1 MTRGYEA
8 DELIDLALME
18 ERAARSGSRFA
29 YILSLLTV
37 AALVTFFVWADRAV
51 LDEVTRGTATVVASS
66 RTQVIQNL
74 EGGIIDGLHVSE
86 GDIVSSGD
94 LLVTIRNEIAQS
106 AFANANTRYYSL
118 LASTARLEAEVSGKD
133 VPTFPKEVIAESP
146 EMVAQELRLFYARQD
161 QLAAGL
167 RVLRTAADSADREI
181 IELKARQNA
190 VSATLVPAR
199 RELSMLRPLAS
210 KGIVSQVDVL
220 RLEKEVASLSGEV
233 TTVERSM
240 ERVESNAKEARER
253 VEEAILGFRSDAL
266 AQLNEQRVD
275 LKSIASQINA
285 EQDRVQRTEV
295 RAPVRGTIKQ
305 LYKTT
310 LGGVVRPGET
320 IMEIVP
326 LDDTL
331 LVEAEI
337 TPKDIAFLHPDQNA
351 AVKMTAYDFS
361 IYGGLEGTVERIS
374 ADTIIDQEGRSFFK
388 VYVRTKKNF
397 LEKDGDVLPIIP
409 GMTAQVD
416 ILTGR
421 KSVLEYLSNPIV
433 NWKEDALR
441 ER

>member
-1 MTRGYEA
+1 
-8 DELIDLALME
+8 
-18 ERAARSGSRFA
+18 
-29 YILSLLTV
+29 
-37 AALVTFFVWADRAV
+37 
-51 LDEVTRGTATVVASS
+51 
-66 RTQVIQNL
+66 
-74 EGGIIDGLHVSE
+74 
-86 GDIVSSGD
+86 
-94 LLVTIRNEIAQS
+94 
-106 AFANANTRYYSL
+106 
-118 LASTARLEAEVSGKD
+118 
-133 VPTFPKEVIAESP
+133 
-146 EMVAQELRLFYARQD
+146 MVAQELRLFNARQD
-161 QLAAGL
+161 QLNAGL
-167 RVLRTAADSADREI
+167 QVLQTAADSVDREI
-181 IELKARQNA
+181 IELKARHDA
-190 VSATLVPAR
+190 VAATLSPAR

-210 KGIVSQVDVL
+210 RGIVSQVDVL
-220 RLEKEVASLSGEV
+220 RLEKEVASLSGEA
-233 TTVERSM
+233 TTVERSI
-240 ERVESNAKEARER
+240 ERAESNAKEARER
-253 VEEAILGFRSDAL
+253 VVEAILGFRSDAL

-337 TPKDIAFLHPDQNA
+337 TPKDIAFLHPEQNA

-361 IYGGLEGTVERIS
+361 VYGGLVGTVERIS
-374 ADTIIDQEGRSFFK
+374 ADTIVDQEGRSFFK
-388 VYVRTKKNF
+388 VYVRTNKNY
-397 LEKDGDVLPIIP
+397 LEKEGEVLPIIP

-433 NWKEDALR
+433 NWREDALR

>member
-1 MTRGYEA
+1 MTRGHEA

-51 LDEVTRGTATVVASS
+51 LEEVTRGTATVIPSS

-86 GDIVSSGD
+86 GDIVSPGD

-106 AFANANTRYYSL
+106 AFANAYTRYYSL
-118 LASTARLEAEVSGKD
+118 LASTARLEAEVSGKEA
-133 VPTFPKEVIAESP
+133 PTFPKEVIAEAP
-146 EMVAQELRLFYARQD
+146 EMVAQELRLFNARQD
-161 QLAAGL
+161 QLNAGL
-167 RVLRTAADSADREI
+167 QVLQTAADSVDREI
-181 IELKARQNA
+181 IELKARHDA
-190 VSATLVPAR
+190 VTATLSPAR

-210 KGIVSQVDVL
+210 RGIVSQVDVL
-220 RLEKEVASLSGEV
+220 RLEKEVASLSGEA
-233 TTVERSM
+233 TTVERSI
-240 ERVESNAKEARER
+240 ERAESNAKEARER
-253 VEEAILGFRSDAL
+253 VVEAVLGFRSDAL

-337 TPKDIAFLHPDQNA
+337 TPKDIAFLHPEQNA

-361 IYGGLEGTVERIS
+361 VYGGLVGTVERIS
-374 ADTIIDQEGRSFFK
+374 ADTIVDQEGRSFFK
-388 VYVRTKKNF
+388 VYVRTNKNY
-397 LEKDGDVLPIIP
+397 LEKDGEVLPIIP

-433 NWKEDALR
+433 NWREDALR